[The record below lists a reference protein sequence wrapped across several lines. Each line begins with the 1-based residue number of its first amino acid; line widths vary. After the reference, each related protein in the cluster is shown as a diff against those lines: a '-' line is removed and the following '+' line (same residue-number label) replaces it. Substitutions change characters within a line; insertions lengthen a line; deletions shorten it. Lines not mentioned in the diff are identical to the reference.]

1 MWWEGRWLMQDF
13 SRGWTKGGWKIF
25 KFNSSFMRIRHSW
38 SNLNIWRFNGK
49 RPIKKV
55 TEFAHFWVKHE
66 HTKKLWSV
74 ACQNSVGCTVNFFCC
89 INNLWLIENFVQK
102 ILWLSQTINIM
113 QNFYID
119 KIFAKDVDAKI
130 RIYFLLAD
138 NLMFFQYCS
147 IQC

>member
-1 MWWEGRWLMQDF
+1 
-13 SRGWTKGGWKIF
+13 
-25 KFNSSFMRIRHSW
+25 
-38 SNLNIWRFNGK
+38 
-49 RPIKKV
+49 
-55 TEFAHFWVKHE
+55 
-66 HTKKLWSV
+66 
-74 ACQNSVGCTVNFFCC
+74 
-89 INNLWLIENFVQK
+89 
-102 ILWLSQTINIM
+102 M